1 MAQIIG
7 GIGTSHVPAIGAAIA
22 KGAQNDPYWKPF
34 FDGYA
39 PVREWLKARRPDVVV
54 VFYNDHGLNFFLD
67 AMPTFAVGAANE
79 YCNADE
85 GWGLPV
91 LRPYKGDADFSWK
104 LIEHLVRDEFD
115 ITTCQKMLVDH
126 AFTVPM
132 QLLWPEGT
140 RSVRVVPISV
150 NTIQHPLPSA
160 LRCYKLG
167 QAVGRA
173 IAAHED
179 QHLKVAVIGT
189 GGLSHQLDGARAGFI
204 NKSFDLFCL
213 EQLVEQPRCLIH
225 YSIGELIELAG
236 TQGVEILMWIA
247 MRAALGD
254 KAKLVHSHYHIP
266 ISNTAG
272 GLLLMEAEDRPLFER
287 SLSQSPHVDAA

>member
-34 FDGYA
+34 FDGYGPA
-39 PVREWLKARRPDVVV
+39 REWLKQTQPDIAV

-79 YCNADE
+79 YCNSDE

-91 LRPYKGDADFSWK
+91 LRPYRGDADFSWT
-104 LIEHLVRDEFD
+104 LIEHLIDEEFD
-115 ITTCQKMLVDH
+115 VTTCQKMLVDH
-126 AFTVPM
+126 AFTIPM

-140 RSVRVVPISV
+140 PAVRVVPIAI

-160 LRCYKLG
+160 LRCFKLG

-179 QHLKVAVIGT
+179 ADLKVVVLGT
-189 GGLSHQLDGARAGFI
+189 GGLSHQLDGTRAGFI
-204 NKSFDLFCL
+204 NKPFDLLCL
-213 EQLVEQPRCLIH
+213 EQLVEEPQCLTH
-225 YSIGELIELAG
+225 YSIRELIELAG
-236 TQGVEILMWIA
+236 TQGVEILMWLA
-247 MRAALGD
+247 MRGALGD

-272 GLLLMEAEDRPLFER
+272 GLLLMEPQTTPESAPVRKLQPYV
-287 SLSQSPHVDAA
+287 SAA